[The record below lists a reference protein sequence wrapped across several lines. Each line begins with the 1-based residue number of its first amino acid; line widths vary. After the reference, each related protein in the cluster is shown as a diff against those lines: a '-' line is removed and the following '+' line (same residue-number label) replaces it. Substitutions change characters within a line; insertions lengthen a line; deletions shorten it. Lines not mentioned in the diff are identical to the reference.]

1 MDHRLD
7 ISIRWDRLDEKVD
20 CVVTPPFWW
29 QKNQERIKDQFPLL
43 AFGCTWGPVEVRG
56 HKSFVAF
63 AKKEI
68 CRDVALSKTTTAHEE
83 EAPVESAC
91 SQMLAE
97 LAAAMEKDEKAER
110 LENERNA
117 SDLQSRTPEPGTPI
131 MQVQNHNWPF

>member
-1 MDHRLD
+1 M
-7 ISIRWDRLDEKVD
+7 
-20 CVVTPPFWW
+20 
-29 QKNQERIKDQFPLL
+29 L

-56 HKSFVAF
+56 QKSFVAF
-63 AKKEI
+63 AKKQI

-83 EAPVESAC
+83 EAPVESTY

-97 LAAAMEKDEKAER
+97 LSAAMEEDEKAKR

-131 MQVQNHNWPF
+131 QQEQLQTSD